1 MRCRVF
7 STALLAGMLAL
18 SVDAAA
24 ETIYR
29 WVDAEG
35 IVHFAYRP
43 PEGVKAETVGIG
55 PAAPVSTA
63 PVSPDAPA
71 AGGAADSDDTP
82 PREPEP
88 SYAQQRR
95 DERAEKRQ
103 QKAAEQKKIGAQ
115 CEAMRHQLAA
125 TEPNPRVIVPTP
137 GGGSRRLDDEERLE
151 LVNEAKA
158 FIKKNCS

>member
-7 STALLAGMLAL
+7 STALLAVMLAL
-18 SVDAAA
+18 TVDAAT

-35 IVHFAYRP
+35 IVHFGDRP
-43 PEGVKAETVGIG
+43 PEGVKAETVGVG
-55 PAAPVSTA
+55 TAPPVSAAPA
-63 PVSPDAPA
+63 SPGAPA
-71 AGGAADSDDTP
+71 AGGTADTDDTP
-82 PREPEP
+82 AKEPEP

-103 QKAAEQKKIGAQ
+103 QMAADQKKIDAQ
-115 CEAMRHQLAA
+115 CEAMRHQLAV

-137 GGGSRRLDDEERLE
+137 GGGTRRLDDKERLE
-151 LVNEAKA
+151 LVNEAKT